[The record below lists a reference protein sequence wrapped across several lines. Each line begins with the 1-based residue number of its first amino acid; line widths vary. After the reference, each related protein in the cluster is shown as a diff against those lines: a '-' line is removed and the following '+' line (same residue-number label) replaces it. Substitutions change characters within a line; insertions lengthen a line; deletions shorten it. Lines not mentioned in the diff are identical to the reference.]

1 MRAQSTVSRAA
12 RRWHSLVGIIGTA
25 QRGWLRWQCAVSA
38 LYHQRVTLPLQYWQA
53 FGCPPEFT
61 PQLPWWHSFVWRY
74 LVITGMRS
82 SRVARPPVEQRG
94 PEHYPVR
101 FMQ

>member
-1 MRAQSTVSRAA
+1 
-12 RRWHSLVGIIGTA
+12 
-25 QRGWLRWQCAVSA
+25 LRWQGAVSA

-61 PQLPWWHSFVWRY
+61 PQLPWWHSLVWRY

>member
-1 MRAQSTVSRAA
+1 MRAQSIGSRAA
-12 RRWHSLVGIIGTA
+12 RRWHSLVGV
-25 QRGWLRWQCAVSA
+25 RWLRWQGRVSA
-38 LYHQRVTLPLQYWQA
+38 LYQQRVTLPVQYWQA
-53 FGCPPEFT
+53 FGCPSEFT
-61 PQLPWWHSFVWRY
+61 PQLPWWQPFVWRY